1 MRSSRTVI
9 QSRHG
14 EGKQRTSIV
23 EYALMMALIAV
34 LVIASALLLVAQLTS
49 Q

>member
-1 MRSSRTVI
+1 MRSSRTAI

-14 EGKQRTSIV
+14 QGDQRTSIV

-34 LVIASALLLVAQLTS
+34 LVISSALLLVARLSS